1 MKNNDAIFSLF
12 GTEVWHPVPCFTT
25 KLNQPHPFSIIPPPL
40 NLIERN
46 KPLGG
51 FLKDLQ

>member
-12 GTEVWHPVPCFTT
+12 GKAVWHPVSSLI
-25 KLNQPHPFSIIPPPL
+25 KLAPPLLYEPPAPL

-51 FLKDLQ
+51 FLKDLR